1 MGDDQAL
8 VASWLHEEST
18 WQQQFRG
25 WDFSQL
31 TSSGRISFNMSEEQL
46 GWDYTKIICQTVAQL
61 ADSDDENKSN
71 EIYLLDLGTGGGEYL
86 EGILARLPSN
96 EKKLIVYATESYEPN
111 FQLAKQRLTPYGV
124 TVIQSESDSLNSLL
138 PFTDDGP
145 KFDLIIS
152 RHTCYNIRE
161 VDRLLKFKTGIF
173 ITQQVDGTSGQD
185 LIELFDH
192 QPQWPFF
199 TLAYASLTL
208 KNQAPSMKLIRAQES
223 ETKDPRFNN
232 ETLAFLQFLSQ
243 NPPPQDNEVE
253 KMRLYM
259 DGIHQKIN
267 KKLHETFKGTIEE
280 KIVKTNST
288 EIPITIYTPLN
299 VNKDKLVIYFHGGEY
314 RLGPEYKY
322 PIWLDDAL
330 EVTQHIIQNRTAYG
344 VNKTAKIGVAGDSA
358 GGMISASLS
367 HLLKGIDFQILIYAA
382 LDILGEMPSY
392 KEFTKPMYF
401 LTPEFMKWF
410 TTHAFHNLDEVKD
423 PRVSVLLNR
432 TFKDLPPCL
441 FIVADLDI
449 LRDGNLEYQKLLEKA
464 GVQTKLVLMKDVIH
478 VFFTL
483 PGIFPQSCAEA
494 VDAIR
499 DFMASI

>member
-46 GWDYTKIICQTVAQL
+46 GWDYTKIICQTAAQF

-86 EGILARLPSN
+86 EGTLARLPSN

-185 LIELFDH
+185 LIELFGH

-223 ETKDPRFNN
+223 ETKLVFKDIGALIIYLHAVPWMVEDFSVQKYQDVLLKLYHN
-232 ETLAFLQFLSQ
+232 EQKELAFTS
-243 NPPPQDNEVE
+243 
-253 KMRLYM
+253 KYM
-259 DGIHQKIN
+259 
-267 KKLHETFKGTIEE
+267 
-280 KIVKTNST
+280 
-288 EIPITIYTPLN
+288 
-299 VNKDKLVIYFHGGEY
+299 
-314 RLGPEYKY
+314 
-322 PIWLDDAL
+322 
-330 EVTQHIIQNRTAYG
+330 
-344 VNKTAKIGVAGDSA
+344 
-358 GGMISASLS
+358 
-367 HLLKGIDFQILIYAA
+367 LLKAIKL
-382 LDILGEMPSY
+382 
-392 KEFTKPMYF
+392 
-401 LTPEFMKWF
+401 
-410 TTHAFHNLDEVKD
+410 
-423 PRVSVLLNR
+423 
-432 TFKDLPPCL
+432 
-441 FIVADLDI
+441 AD
-449 LRDGNLEYQKLLEKA
+449 K
-464 GVQTKLVLMKDVIH
+464 
-478 VFFTL
+478 
-483 PGIFPQSCAEA
+483 
-494 VDAIR
+494 
-499 DFMASI
+499 